1 MTLSARNKNDRIKNH
16 ITKTTSVRL
25 TDSSSSS
32 KSTAEIYKGQSA
44 SGRPLL
50 GHFRYEVLE
59 TIGQGGQGKVKKARL
74 KLQNG
79 FKMTAIKFVFKN
91 KLHSGSATRLKHEI
105 DFLLKLRHP
114 NIIQLHE
121 CYHSWPYREHD
132 GGWTRWLMSICLSFA
147 RPITFLCLSCNAG
160 SIVDSVALVQEL
172 CSGELMNILVL
183 YKKFTP
189 ALALNY
195 FRQLTAG
202 LGACLVDWETNLHL
216 GHRQPNP
223 KPNPNSKP

>member
-1 MTLSARNKNDRIKNH
+1 MLFWGALSARTKNH
-16 ITKTTSVRL
+16 ITKTTSVRFI
-25 TDSSSSS
+25 DSSSSS

-74 KLQNG
+74 KLQTG

-132 GGWTRWLMSICLSFA
+132 GGWTRWLMSILFVVLAANNVSLPVMQCRVNCWQR
-147 RPITFLCLSCNAG
+147 RPGPGTVFGRIDEHPSPL
-160 SIVDSVALVQEL
+160 
-172 CSGELMNILVL
+172 
-183 YKKFTP
+183 
-189 ALALNY
+189 
-195 FRQLTAG
+195 
-202 LGACLVDWETNLHL
+202 
-216 GHRQPNP
+216 
-223 KPNPNSKP
+223 